1 MPADSGRTDAGMTVS
16 PAAYYARPIT
26 AYYARPI
33 SAYYARPINAYYA
46 RPITVL
52 TASAYNSLR
61 GMPENRPMP
70 PTIPAANVDE
80 AAPTIPAANEARPSK
95 ISIKVEHMGDIV
107 MVHLARPLLKELK
120 SAVRSR
126 FRHLKTRGM
135 VLKFTYKDQ
144 GGDTI
149 DKKGDAAA
157 SANKKNPKKANLLD
171 HGSIKHLLDESVS
184 EIVTSK
190 GYTEDV
196 RLSNIRLLLGIVI
209 ITIAL
214 FAQFYNKKF
223 PDNRNFLL
231 GCIVLYPFL
240 NLLSQF

>member
-1 MPADSGRTDAGMTVS
+1 MTVS

-70 PTIPAANVDE
+70 PTIPAANVE
-80 AAPTIPAANEARPSK
+80 AGPTIPAATVDEARPNK

-107 MVHLARPLLKELK
+107 MVHLARPLLKKLK

-135 VLKFTYKDQ
+135 ALKFTYKDQ

-149 DKKGDAAA
+149 VIAC
-157 SANKKNPKKANLLD
+157 
-171 HGSIKHLLDESVS
+171 DEDLKFCFQYFNT
-184 EIVTSK
+184 INRTA
-190 GYTEDV
+190 
-196 RLSNIRLLLGIVI
+196 RLSLVAI
-209 ITIAL
+209 
-214 FAQFYNKKF
+214 YH
-223 PDNRNFLL
+223 
-231 GCIVLYPFL
+231 
-240 NLLSQF
+240 

>member
-26 AYYARPI
+26 AYYAHPI
-33 SAYYARPINAYYA
+33 TAYYARPINAYYA

-52 TASAYNSLR
+52 TASGYYSLR
-61 GMPENRPMP
+61 GMAENRP
-70 PTIPAANVDE
+70 IPAANVDE
-80 AAPTIPAANEARPSK
+80 ADPS
-95 ISIKVEHMGDIV
+95 IMWVKVEHMGDLV
-107 MVHLARPLLKELK
+107 KFKLALPLLKELK
-120 SAVRSR
+120 AAVKSR
-126 FRHLKTRGM
+126 FRHLKTRGT
-135 VLKFTYKDQ
+135 VLKFMYKDQ
-144 GGDTI
+144 EGNMI